1 MNEIHLNQLITGFAA
16 NVSEDVIVRGIE
28 SDSRRVKQGDVFLAY
43 RGLTVDGRDYIQDA
57 IIKGAAAIIYE
68 MSEDKTISSNG
79 TVPFIP
85 VRNLQ
90 HHLGKIAAR
99 FYGDPSQSMRL
110 IGVTGT
116 NGKTTVSQFIAQS
129 LSHND
134 IRSGVMGTL
143 GNGFL
148 PNLQKTTH
156 TTLDPIQ
163 FQKTLALLRDEGAK
177 AIALEVS
184 SHALDQGRVDA
195 AQFDIAVLTQ
205 LSRDHLDYHGDMQRY
220 ANAKELLFQ
229 QSGLRYGVVNLDDE
243 LGRKI
248 AKTYQHRLK
257 IIGYS
262 TENIH
267 SDVPAI
273 IAKTIKATQQGF
285 DIVVRSPWGEGQFST
300 PLLGRFNI
308 SNLLAVAAIL
318 GLFELPFGDVLLCL
332 SSLQSVKGRMQRYGN
347 HHQPQVI
354 VDYAHTPDALEKALS
369 ALREHCA
376 GKLYCVFGCGGD
388 RDRGKRPEM
397 AAMAERYADVIVMTN
412 DNPRTEAPEKI
423 IEDMQSGLTRSWDAK
438 VELDRAA
445 AIRYA
450 VQSAGVDDIVLI
462 AGKGHETTQT
472 IGKTLLPF
480 DDGKIVEETLAHY
493 QEFKKQ

>member
-1 MNEIHLNQLITGFAA
+1 MSEIHLNHLIAGFVAD
-16 NVSEDVIVRGIE
+16 VGEDVVVRGIE
-28 SDSRRVKQGDVFLAY
+28 SDSRCVKQGDVFVAY
-43 RGLTVDGRDYIQDA
+43 PGLTVDGRDYIQDA
-57 IIKGAAAIIYE
+57 IAKGAAAIIYE
-68 MSEDKTISSNG
+68 MREDKSISSNG
-79 TVPFIP
+79 AVPFIP
-85 VRNLQ
+85 VSNLQ
-90 HHLGKIAAR
+90 HQLGNIAAR
-99 FYGDPSQSMRL
+99 FYGNPSQSMRL

-129 LSHND
+129 LSHHD
-134 IRSGVMGTL
+134 IRCGVMGTL

-163 FQKTLALLRDEGAK
+163 FQKTLARLRDEGAK

-184 SHALDQGRVDA
+184 SHALDQGRVEA

-229 QSGLRYGVVNLDDE
+229 QSGLRYGVVNLDDD

-248 AKTYQHRLK
+248 AKTYQRQLK

-262 TENIH
+262 AENMH
-267 SDVPAI
+267 FDVSAVV
-273 IAKTIKATQQGF
+273 AKTIKATQQGF

-308 SNLLAVAAIL
+308 SNLLAVAAVL
-318 GLFELPFGDVLLCL
+318 SLFEIPFDDVLSGL
-332 SSLQSVKGRMQRYGN
+332 STLRSVKGRMQRYGN
-347 HHQPQVI
+347 LNQPQVI
-354 VDYAHTPDALEKALS
+354 VDYAHTPDALQKALC

-397 AAMAERYADVIVMTN
+397 AAIAERYADVIVMTN

-423 IEDMQSGLTRSWDAK
+423 IEDMQSGLTRSWNAK